1 MEDRTRKNYADNL
14 RSFTVLLLFPV
25 HTFMIRND
33 FGTKFY
39 IWLGESRLL
48 STLIAAV
55 NPWFMPLLFVL
66 AGIAARHSL
75 EKRSR
80 GEFIRER
87 IEKLLIPFL
96 FGMLF
101 LVPFQTLF
109 ARKFFF
115 GYEGGILENLWY
127 FFTHFTD
134 LSGYDGGFTPGHL
147 WFILFLLI
155 ISLATLPLVRRLP
168 YERTVRA
175 AEGIPLPV
183 LLLFFIP
190 VWLMY
195 YLGNFGGF
203 SLGKC
208 LALYLIGYWFLSN
221 DALVA
226 RLAEKVKPLALLWAA
241 GTALQCFLYGVFAYY
256 GDLWVNLFGWVSIL
270 FFLAFGK
277 KRLDRRTRLTAY
289 LGKASYPLYLLHQS
303 ILVALAYYTA
313 GWIGNTP
320 LSAVVICFGSLALS
334 LAAYHVIRRIPLL
347 RKGIGLR

>member
-1 MEDRTRKNYADNL
+1 MSDGARKYYLDNL

-25 HTFMIRND
+25 HTFMIRNE

-39 IWLGESRLL
+39 IWLGESRFF

-75 EKRSR
+75 EKRTCR
-80 GEFIRER
+80 EFIRER
-87 IEKLLIPFL
+87 VEKLLIPFV
-96 FGMLF
+96 FGMIV

-109 ARKFFF
+109 ARKFFD
-115 GYEGGILENLWY
+115 GYEGGFLENLRY

-134 LSGYDGGFTPGHL
+134 LSGYDGAFTPGHL
-147 WFILFLLI
+147 WFILFLLVV
-155 ISLATLPLVRRLP
+155 SLGTLPLVRRVS
-168 YERTVRA
+168 YARTARA
-175 AEGIPLPV
+175 AERLPLS
-183 LLLFFIP
+183 LLFLFFIP

-226 RLAEKVKPLALLWAA
+226 RLAEKVKLLAVLWTA
-241 GTALQCFLYGVFAYY
+241 GTALQCFLYGAFAYY

-277 KRLDRRTRLTAY
+277 KRLDRRTGLTAY
-289 LGKASYPLYLLHQS
+289 LGRASYPLYLLHQT
-303 ILVALAYYTA
+303 ILVALAYYA
-313 GWIGNTP
+313 AARIENFP
-320 LSAVVICFGSLALS
+320 LLAVLICFGSLALS
-334 LAAYHVIRRIPLL
+334 LAAYHVIRRIPFL